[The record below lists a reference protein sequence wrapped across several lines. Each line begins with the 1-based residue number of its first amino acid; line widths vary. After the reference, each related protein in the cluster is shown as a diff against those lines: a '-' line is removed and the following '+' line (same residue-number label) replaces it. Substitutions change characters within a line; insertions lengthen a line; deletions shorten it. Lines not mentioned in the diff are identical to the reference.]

1 MKFTNVITKIEF
13 NQEDIRTALADY
25 IDLNHHRPTLA
36 ESIRKN
42 KFKIV
47 NSPDGSFSIKVLS
60 VKQNS

>member
-13 NQEDIRTALADY
+13 SEEDLCTALADY
-25 IDLNHHRPTLA
+25 VDLNHHRPTLA

-42 KFKIV
+42 KFKII
-47 NSPDGSFSIKVLS
+47 NSPDGGFSIKVLS